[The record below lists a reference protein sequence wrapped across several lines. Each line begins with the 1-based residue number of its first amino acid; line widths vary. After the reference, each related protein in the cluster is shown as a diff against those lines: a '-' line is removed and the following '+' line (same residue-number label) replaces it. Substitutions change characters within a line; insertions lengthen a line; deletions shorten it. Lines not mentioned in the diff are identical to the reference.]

1 MMETV
6 NSDRVRMNV
15 LREVMNLSDDKLD
28 EAYRYIRSLI
38 LQKEEQEVL
47 EKLVETAV
55 DYTLDSIRNGG
66 TFYTTEEV
74 FDRIDRELEWK

>member
-1 MMETV
+1 
-6 NSDRVRMNV
+6 MNV